1 MNKLLAFVIA
11 VAMAGRLYGQDN
23 TIIGLKGGVNYDI
36 FKTDEEGTETQ
47 TGFGYNVGLEM
58 GYHPLTKLGID
69 IGVFYFIT
77 QYGAQID
84 GVDYSTTFKNIYVPA
99 SFRFLLVRSQNVIS
113 YVRLGGAAMFQLSGT
128 TEVNG
133 EKTDISDDAL
143 QTDWYVLGG
152 LCVDIKTAPDIF
164 VRPEIVVQ
172 YNLTADDDA
181 TDAKEQSGDL
191 LLSLGFYHGL

>member
-1 MNKLLAFVIA
+1 MNKLLAFMIA
-11 VAMAGRLYGQDN
+11 AAMAGGLYGQVY
-23 TIIGLKGGVNYDI
+23 TTIGLKGGINYDI
-36 FKTDEEGTETQ
+36 FKTDEEGTETE
-47 TGFGYNVGLEM
+47 TGLGYNVGLEM

-77 QYGAQID
+77 KYGAQID

-99 SFRFLLVRSQNVIS
+99 SLRFLLTRSQNVIS
-113 YVRLGGAAMFQLSGT
+113 YMRLGAAAMFQTSGAT
-128 TEVNG
+128 KVNE
-133 EKTDISDDAL
+133 EKTDIPDDDL
-143 QTDWYVLGG
+143 ETDWYVLGG

-164 VRPEIVVQ
+164 IRPEIAVQ

-181 TDAKEQSGDL
+181 THAKEHSGDL